1 MRENIFLSCI
11 LVTFCVGLLIS
22 FSASWGYI
30 EIISVETYQDSSV
43 KSINSREH
51 VKSSVLVY
59 SSPNLIQSLECCGRI
74 KNSHINLT
82 STTNQKPKVTLRV
95 KITCAT
101 YSILPKYGTV
111 PSEWLPPPPYPPSPP
126 PNREFTLYH
135 TGAYELNSIS
145 LFVARNGTSLETG
158 VE

>member
-1 MRENIFLSCI
+1 MPHSCSLSNDINIWSVENDLELLANRMRDNIFLSCI

-59 SSPNLIQSLECCGRI
+59 SSPNLTQSLECCGRI
-74 KNSHINLT
+74 KNSHIKFDIHYKSKTKSNFE
-82 STTNQKPKVTLRV
+82 SEIK
-95 KITCAT
+95 CAT

-111 PSEWLPPPPYPPSPP
+111 PSEWLPVYK
-126 PNREFTLYH
+126 
-135 TGAYELNSIS
+135 
-145 LFVARNGTSLETG
+145 
-158 VE
+158 